1 MSKSLKFSSIALA
14 LAALAIGATAQA
26 QTSMSGSRSGSGMSS
41 SYGSSWYAPA
51 GGRYIGFNAGRSDYF
66 GNCSASD
73 VLSLSCDNTGTAYS
87 LYTGG
92 MWNNSVGM
100 ELGATDF
107 GHIDRLGGRTKAYG
121 FNLSAVGR
129 VPMTDTIGLFAKLG
143 AMYSRSEVTVG
154 ATAVGAN
161 SGKDSGWGPTY
172 GVGVD
177 FSLTPQLA
185 AVLQWDQSKI
195 KVLGD
200 RERIN
205 VTSVGLK
212 YRF

>member
-1 MSKSLKFSSIALA
+1 MSKSLKFSGMALA

-26 QTSMSGSRSGSGMSS
+26 QTSTSASRSGMSS

-66 GNCSASD
+66 GNCDASD
-73 VLSLSCDNTGTAYS
+73 ILSLSCDNTGTAYS
-87 LYTGG
+87 IYTGG
-92 MWNNSVGM
+92 MWNNNLGM

-107 GHIDRLGGRTKAYG
+107 GRIDRLGGSTKAYG

-129 VPMTDTIGLFAKLG
+129 VPMTDTIGLFAKVG
-143 AMYSRSEVTVG
+143 AMYSRSEVGVG

-161 SGKDSGWGPTY
+161 SGKDTGWGPTY

-177 FSLTPQLA
+177 FSLTPKLA
-185 AVLQWDQSKI
+185 AVLQWDQSKVP
-195 KVLGD
+195 VLGD